1 MSLTPT
7 YLPVIPRLKRDSM
20 IQVVKKGVRIDG
32 RKLDEYRRISIELNP
47 IPKAEGSAT
56 VKLGNTMVMAG
67 VKIELGE
74 PYRDRPKEGVLQVH
88 AEFVP
93 LASPGFEP
101 GPPDE
106 NAIETARVIDRCIR
120 EPKAVSLDKLVII
133 PGRRVWIV
141 FNDIYLLDYDGNVV
155 DAGML
160 ASMAALHIARLPRIT
175 GIEGDNVVVDKGC
188 RSEPLPLNT
197 SVVTVSIAKIG
208 GYLLVDPVLEEEV
221 VADAKITIG
230 IDRDERIVGIQK
242 TGMSGFT
249 LGELDEV
256 VELAI
261 RKSRELFSV
270 LEKVLKE
277 ANTSK

>member
-7 YLPVIPRLKRDSM
+7 YQPIIPRLKRESM
-20 IQVVKKGVRIDG
+20 LQMVKKGIRIDG
-32 RKLDEYRRISIELNP
+32 RGFEDYRRIETELNP
-47 IPKAEGSAT
+47 VPKAEGSAL
-56 VKLGNTMVMAG
+56 VRLGNTMVMTG

-74 PYRDRPKEGVLQVH
+74 PYRDRPNEGVMQVH

-106 NAIETARVIDRCIR
+106 NAIETARVIDRCLR
-120 EPKAVSLDKLVII
+120 EPRAIALDKLVII
-133 PGRRVWIV
+133 PGRKVWIV
-141 FNDIYLLDYDGNVV
+141 FNDVYLLDFDGNVV

-160 ASMAALHIARLPRIT
+160 ATMAALHTACLPSIT
-175 GIEGDNVVVDKGC
+175 GIDGDNVFIDKSKCSG
-188 RSEPLPLNT
+188 RLPLNT

-208 GYLLVDPVLEEEV
+208 GYLLVDPCLDEEV
-221 VADAKITIG
+221 VADAKITFG
-230 IDRDERIVGIQK
+230 IDRDGRIVGIQK

-249 LGELDEV
+249 QRELDDA
-256 VELAI
+256 VELALK
-261 RKSRELFSV
+261 KSRELLEL

-277 ANTSK
+277 AK